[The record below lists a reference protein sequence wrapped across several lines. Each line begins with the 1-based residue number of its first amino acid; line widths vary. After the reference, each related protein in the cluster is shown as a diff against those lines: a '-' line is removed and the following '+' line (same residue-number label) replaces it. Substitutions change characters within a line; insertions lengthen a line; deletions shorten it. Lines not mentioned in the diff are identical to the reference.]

1 MKINDKEIR
10 GLKCFEQVAP
20 HLENDLKDNSVV
32 DISLVETRLYYK
44 KGRKYKV
51 ERFNSLK
58 EAARLGKKLLPRHL
72 DRECVYAVALNA
84 KMEPL
89 AVQLMSIGSMDATI
103 LDPARIFTFL
113 LLCGAHSFVLFHNHI
128 SGDTTPSN
136 DDISSTKRLK
146 EAAHIVGIKL
156 NDHIIIGDGFT
167 SLKEL
172 GYV

>member
-1 MKINDKEIR
+1 MNDKEIR

-20 HLENDLKDNSVV
+20 NLENGVKDNSVV

-44 KGRKYKV
+44 KGRKYKA
-51 ERFNSLK
+51 ERFNSP
-58 EAARLGKKLLPRHL
+58 E
-72 DRECVYAVALNA
+72 
-84 KMEPL
+84 
-89 AVQLMSIGSMDATI
+89 
-103 LDPARIFTFL
+103 
-113 LLCGAHSFVLFHNHI
+113 
-128 SGDTTPSN
+128 
-136 DDISSTKRLK
+136 